1 MNYPSLLV
9 PNDIEKIHLNDRTLS
24 IPKKTATF
32 KKWHG
37 SKLKNT
43 FGNKPL
49 IDFNGT
55 PMFVEIAILKL
66 GIISSWNGRWVETY
80 AMKKNSPYY
89 FMDWIDDDLVNQKS
103 IEVQET
109 RIREIIESI
118 KTEHRGFSG
127 FWDIMLWDKDNIV
140 FYECKRKNKDKI
152 SPTQINWI
160 ESALKTG
167 LKETNFV
174 IFEWSL

>member
-1 MNYPSLLV
+1 MNYPSLLI

-24 IPKKTATF
+24 IP
-32 KKWHG
+32 
-37 SKLKNT
+37 N
-43 FGNKPL
+43 
-49 IDFNGT
+49 
-55 PMFVEIAILKL
+55 
-66 GIISSWNGRWVETY
+66 

-118 KTEHRGFSG
+118 KTEHKGFSC